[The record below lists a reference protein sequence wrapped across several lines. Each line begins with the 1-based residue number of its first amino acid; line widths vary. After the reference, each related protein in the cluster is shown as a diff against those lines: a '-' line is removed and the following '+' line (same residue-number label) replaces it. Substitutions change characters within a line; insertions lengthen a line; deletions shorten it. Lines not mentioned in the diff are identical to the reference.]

1 MAQARGPQAA
11 RPPGGRDSELI
22 GRTDELAELAARLG
36 RHRLVTL
43 TGVGGVGKTRLARR
57 AATELLPRFADGVWW
72 VDLSPLQDGAM
83 LAYAVAEA
91 LPLVDRTTR
100 PVLEVLSEYVAGRRL
115 LLVLDTCEHV
125 VRDCAEAA
133 ATLLTVAP
141 GLRVL
146 ATSRRPLGLPVEDVV
161 PLGPL
166 PETDAVT
173 LLARRAAATDA
184 GLTGAD
190 GAEVAA
196 LCRRLE
202 GLPLAIELAAARLRE
217 MPPAE
222 LNRRLADRFAV
233 LGETRQAD
241 YEADPPWH
249 QALRT
254 AIGWSHQLC
263 TPDQRLLWARL
274 SVFAGHFD
282 VDAARAVC
290 ADDRLPAAEV
300 PRLLASL
307 AQGSILEWQ
316 PAGAGERYRML
327 DTIREFG
334 AFWLRGLGEEHEV
347 RGRHRDHY
355 RALARTAEAAWFGP
369 DQVAW
374 YGRTAGD
381 HPNFR
386 AALEFC
392 LVQQDGGTAQELS
405 GTLWFVW
412 FACGLPREGGH
423 YLDRALALPSRGGHV
438 RARAVWARGLLALAQ
453 GDGETAQHCAAAFRA
468 AMAETPARDAAERAA
483 TECAAAHLE
492 GGIHAVRGRA
502 AEAAAV
508 LEAAHGPPP
517 AHGRSAPA
525 WGLVQTA
532 RAFAYVHLGRY
543 AQAAAVA
550 DVLGAECARRGDI
563 WLRAWADYLRALAA
577 LGQERA
583 EPAAA
588 HARAAIAGKRR
599 LRDHLGIAMALD
611 VLACATLA
619 CGRAA
624 QAAHCLGVADQLW
637 ETIGTAR
644 LGSPDLLAARRACE
658 DSIRRRL
665 GDDASARALRTGHT
679 TDVDTALTALLTP
692 GGTGG

>member
-11 RPPGGRDSELI
+11 RPPGGQDSELI
-22 GRTDELAELAARLG
+22 GRTDELAELTARLG

-57 AATELLPRFADGVWW
+57 AAGELLPRFADGVWW

-166 PETDAVT
+166 PEADAVT

-347 RGRHRDHY
+347 RSRHRDHY

-369 DQVAW
+369 DQVTW

-412 FACGLPREGGH
+412 FACGLTREGCH
-423 YLDRALALPSRGGHV
+423 YLDRALALPSRGGLV

-453 GDGETAQHCAAAFRA
+453 GDGETAQHCAAAFREA
-468 AMAETPARDAAERAA
+468 LARPGDPRPDDQGRAI
-483 TECAAAHLE
+483 AAAYLE
-492 GGIHAVRGRA
+492 GSSYAVRGHQD
-502 AEAAAV
+502 EAAAMLDGV
-508 LEAAHGPPP
+508 HRPTPPDGWYTP
-517 AHGRSAPA
+517 V
-525 WGLVQTA
+525 WGLLQTA
-532 RAFAYVHLGRY
+532 RAFTYVHQGRY
-543 AQAAAVA
+543 TRAADVA
-550 DVLGAECARRGDI
+550 DVLGVECARRGDI
-563 WLRAWADYLRALAA
+563 WLRAWADYIRALAE
-577 LGQERA
+577 LGQGRPQ
-583 EPAAA
+583 PAAA

-611 VLACATLA
+611 VLACATVA
-619 CGRAA
+619 SGRAA
-624 QAAHCLGVADQLW
+624 QAAHCLGVADQAW
-637 ETIGTAR
+637 ETIGTPR
-644 LGSPDLLAARRACE
+644 LGSPDLLAARDACE
-658 DSIRRRL
+658 DATRRL
-665 GDDASARALRTGHT
+665 LGDAAAARALRGGHT
-679 TDVDTALTALLTP
+679 SDIDTALTALVTP
-692 GGTGG
+692 DGSGD